1 MRYTFLAPLMLLA
14 LTLIAVSAWAAEFR
28 AGAGKSDI
36 QTFPDMW
43 PIQGF
48 TSQHDSL
55 EARVLLIDDDRT
67 LAAIVVIDMTSIS
80 AETIGRI
87 KAILTRVAGVSAEST
102 IVVASHTFSAPHVF
116 GAAPPVPGNQ
126 ELTRVPGGPPAAAA
140 EDGKRKAS
148 EEKSGQDPA
157 VAAFAKSLET
167 AVNRAAVQA
176 KDSLQP
182 ARVGFGVGTTDISV
196 NRDVPTPRGW
206 WLGADAAGF
215 SDRSI
220 PLVRI
225 DTSDGKPLA
234 LLINAAV
241 QPSVMDHSENL
252 DGGKPVSADIAGAS
266 TRFVEQWYGGG
277 TVACFL
283 IGAAGDQAP
292 IFQGN
297 RYVIRPDGSITRID
311 IHQAGFQLVDLIG
324 ERLGSEALRT
334 SETIKTARP
343 SSIQVWRRTVE
354 VNSQL
359 RSNDLPIGPVE
370 SYDYHPGP
378 RVQVPVTLMRIGDI
392 ALVGVQVEFAAIV
405 GAEIKAHSPYP
416 HTLLITMVDGA
427 AKYMADAKSYDHFTY
442 EARNSSYARG
452 AAEQVASAIHGFLE
466 EMYNS
471 STERH

>member
-1 MRYTFLAPLMLLA
+1 
-14 LTLIAVSAWAAEFR
+14 V
-28 AGAGKSDI
+28 
-36 QTFPDMW
+36 
-43 PIQGF
+43 
-48 TSQHDSL
+48 
-55 EARVLLIDDDRT
+55 
-67 LAAIVVIDMTSIS
+67 
-80 AETIGRI
+80 
-87 KAILTRVAGVSAEST
+87 ILTKVADVSAEDT
-102 IVVASHTFSAPHVF
+102 IVVASHTFSAPHIF
-116 GAAPPVPGNQ
+116 GAGAPGDRNSALTGSPGSS
-126 ELTRVPGGPPAAAA
+126 PAASA
-140 EDGKRKAS
+140 DGGKGRAS
-148 EEKSGQDPA
+148 EAKDNQGAA
-157 VAAFAKSLET
+157 VAAFAKSLEA
-167 AVNRAAVQA
+167 AVNRAAAQA

-182 ARVGFGVGTTDISV
+182 ARVGFAVGTTDISV
-196 NRDVPTPRGW
+196 NRDVPTARGW

-277 TVACFL
+277 TVAYFL

-297 RYVIRPDGSITRID
+297 RYVISRDGSITRID
-311 IHQAGFQLVDLIG
+311 IHEAGFHLVDLIG

-334 SETIKTARP
+334 SENIKTDPP

-354 VNSQL
+354 VTSQL
-359 RSNDLPIGPVE
+359 RSNDLPTGPVE

-378 RVQVPVTLMRIGDI
+378 NVQVPVILMRIGDI
-392 ALVGVQVEFAAIV
+392 VLVGVQVEFAASV

-416 HTLLITMVDGA
+416 HTLLLTMVDGA
-427 AKYMADAKSYDHFTY
+427 AKYMADAKSYDQFTY

-452 AAEQVASAIHGFLE
+452 AAERVASAIHGFLE
-466 EMYNS
+466 EMYH
-471 STERH
+471 STDGH